1 MTPEPSGI
9 VTEADLER
17 ELTLVRSAAV
27 SGPAG
32 IFGPDSLAWRINR
45 EAAIFFAAGRALLLQ
60 LAHPWV
66 AAAISQ
72 HSRTLTDPIGRFHR
86 TFNVAFTIVFGTS
99 GQALAAARRLH
110 RRHAGISGVLMESSG
125 AFGAGSKYQA
135 NDVAAL
141 RWVHATLTESALV
154 AYELVNP
161 PLSIDDRDRYYA
173 EARLS
178 AALFGIPQGA
188 LPDNWTDFARYVD
201 EMLASQILA
210 VSDAGRRIAA
220 ELFSGAATRWRTPRW
235 YRALTAR
242 LLPPRLRQEFALPFG
257 PSEHHSAERALTML
271 RCLYPWMPARLRY
284 VGPYHEALARLA
296 GREQPGA
303 VTRVLNRF
311 WIGQNSMAV
320 SGK

>member
-17 ELTLVRSAAV
+17 ELTLVRFAVV

-32 IFGPDSLAWRINR
+32 LFGPDSVAWRINR
-45 EAAIFFAAGRALLLQ
+45 EAAIFFGAGRALALQ

-66 AAAISQ
+66 AAAIAQ

-86 TFNVAFTIVFGTS
+86 TFNIAFTMVFGTT
-99 GQALAAARRLH
+99 GQAFAAARHLH
-110 RRHAGISGVLMESSG
+110 RHHAGISGVPMEGSG
-125 AFGAGSKYQA
+125 AFAAGAKYQA

-141 RWVHATLTESALV
+141 RWVHATLTDSALV

-161 PLSIDDRDRYYA
+161 PLSVDDRERYYA

-188 LPDNWTDFARYVD
+188 LPENWTDFARYVD
-201 EMLASQILA
+201 EMLVSQILA

-220 ELFSGAATRWRTPRW
+220 ELFSGAATRWRTPMW
-235 YRALTAR
+235 YRALTAH
-242 LLPPRLRQEFALPFG
+242 LLPPRLRQDFALPYG
-257 PSEHHSAERALTML
+257 PSEHRSAQRALTTL
-271 RCLYPWMPARLRY
+271 RYLYPWMPTRLRY
-284 VGPYHEALARLA
+284 VGPYHEALARVA

-311 WIGQNSMAV
+311 WIGQNSMADG
-320 SGK
+320 GK